1 MATRSVGTTRD
12 REPGESRDLM
22 QDYLDDIVDMSVLE
36 SGEQVRL
43 LQNMERA
50 EEALRLALAAIP
62 EAARRLV
69 RRWHDRRQRG
79 LVTGALSR
87 WHRDGTGRDMNRMI
101 DTALRRI
108 ETGLAALDDPRRGQ
122 RRPRRERLD
131 ALRKNVMAA
140 EIALPVLLEILDG
153 LTQDDT
159 ALRTRRE
166 RDALADAIE
175 ARAQLT
181 DSKNLFI
188 CHNLRLVIRCAKNY
202 RNQGVPFLDLI
213 QEGNIGLIRAVEKF
227 DHRRGHKFST
237 YAIWWIEQ
245 ALSRCVTK
253 DARMVRMP
261 SPLIDQR
268 RKLGRLEA
276 RARVAQAGEPEP
288 SELIDRLG
296 LDLADADD
304 LRRSLSAEVSTQALV
319 GQTESL
325 TVEESLVGSEG
336 REIVESCEKRS
347 LEERIRELIPTLE
360 PRERCVIE
368 KRYGMRDGRPCT
380 LNEIGLELD
389 LSRERVR
396 QIERRALDRLRETD
410 LAQAIAEER
419 QEALQ

>member
-1 MATRSVGTTRD
+1 MSLESAGA
-12 REPGESRDLM
+12 REAADARDLM

-36 SGEQVRL
+36 SSEQVRL
-43 LQNMERA
+43 LENMESA
-50 EEALRLALAAIP
+50 EETLREALAAIP
-62 EAARRLV
+62 ETARRLLA
-69 RRWHDRRQRG
+69 RWHRRRARG
-79 LVTGALSR
+79 LVTGALSK
-87 WHRDGTGRDMNRMI
+87 WHRDGTRRDMNRII
-101 DTALRRI
+101 DAAFRRI
-108 ETGLAALDDPRRGQ
+108 EAAVDALDQPARG
-122 RRPRRERLD
+122 RARARRERLE
-131 ALRKNVMAA
+131 ALARSVTEA
-140 EIALPVLLEILDG
+140 EVALPILLDVL
-153 LTQDDT
+153 
-159 ALRTRRE
+159 
-166 RDALADAIE
+166 DALAEDDGALRSRAEREALARAIE
-175 ARAQLT
+175 ARARLT

-268 RKLGRLEA
+268 RKLGRLESA
-276 RARVAQAGEPEP
+276 ARVASAGEPEP

-296 LDLADADD
+296 LDRSEADD

-319 GQTESL
+319 GRTENL
-325 TVEESLVGSEG
+325 TVEESLVGSHG
-336 REIVESCEKRS
+336 REIVESFEQNS
-347 LEERIRELIPTLE
+347 LEQRIRALIPTLDA
-360 PRERCVIE
+360 RERCVIE

-396 QIERRALDRLRETD
+396 QIERRALDRLRESD
-410 LAQAIAEER
+410 VARAIAEER
-419 QEALQ
+419 GVSFG